1 MHKTTIKEM
10 DEVLRNLSLKK
21 LIAIKLWYTVGL
33 FTVIYL
39 GVLIY
44 DIIVGLNHTPEYSAF
59 IVIAI
64 SLGFSSIDF
73 ALVYLNKKSPAQ
85 IAMVLWVSPFYAFY
99 KFFRKVELLNLD
111 SSHISELVKKY
122 ATQSII
128 RNVNKPQRID
138 SHHDSI

>member
-1 MHKTTIKEM
+1 MHKTTINEV
-10 DEVLRNLSLKK
+10 DEALRNLSLKK

-39 GVLIY
+39 GILIY
-44 DIIVGLNHTPEYSAF
+44 DIIFGLNHASEYSAL

-64 SLGFSSIDF
+64 SVVFSIIDLT
-73 ALVYLNKKSPAQ
+73 LVSYNKKSPAQ
-85 IAMVLWVSPFYAFY
+85 VAMVLWVSPFYSLY

-122 ATQSII
+122 ATRSVI
-128 RNVNKPQRID
+128 RNTV
-138 SHHDSI
+138 